1 MSAYERD
8 RVKPAPAF
16 YSLKGTKPNIRT
28 ADIRRIIGE
37 DPDFPGFR
45 VNSGYPANIRNPD
58 IGFCTQGGPG
68 HDKHVEREQV
78 WQDGIKIVF
87 ILLLFF
93 HAYILPIFM
102 I

>member
-16 YSLKGTKPNIRT
+16 YSLKGTKPDIRT
-28 ADIRRIIGE
+28 ADIRRILGQY
-37 DPDFPGFR
+37 PDVPSFW
-45 VNSGYPANIRNPD
+45 VNSGYQANIRNPD

-68 HDKHVEREQV
+68 QDKHVEREQV

-87 ILLLFF
+87 ILLLYF